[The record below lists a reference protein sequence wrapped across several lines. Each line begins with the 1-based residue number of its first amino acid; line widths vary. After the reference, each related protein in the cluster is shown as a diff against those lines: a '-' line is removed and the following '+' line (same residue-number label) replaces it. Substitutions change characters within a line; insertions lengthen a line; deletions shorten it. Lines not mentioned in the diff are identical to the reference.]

1 MLLSN
6 YFLNISSAKS
16 IPYLKNYNI
25 LNPFKNFSSDLD
37 KIPHRICRQELSSE
51 RKLRVNGQSGSH
63 KIFRSRN
70 KFSSCF
76 QRWRSDCGEIRYK
89 KSDKTVTDHCN
100 YLSFRSGQSYI
111 SCEFKWLRLY
121 L

>member
-51 RKLRVNGQSGSH
+51 RKLRVNGQSGNH
-63 KIFRSRN
+63 TFLEAEINFLLAFNVGGPIVAKFDIRN
-70 KFSSCF
+70 LTKLLL
-76 QRWRSDCGEIRYK
+76 IIVI
-89 KSDKTVTDHCN
+89 T
-100 YLSFRSGQSYI
+100 
-111 SCEFKWLRLY
+111 
-121 L
+121 